1 MHDYIVILSDI
12 NHFPQKALQL
22 ASLLA
27 EGFRK
32 EICFLSFAADE
43 SEQQLTEERHRQW
56 IDESAH
62 AVISMIRP
70 ARMMLHEALTSMEA
84 AFLII
89 EPASGSVYNKIQPI
103 LNNCKPLR
111 IPYFFVNQQTTS
123 ISLDSVLVPVG
134 FLTEE
139 KEKGIFASKLARFC
153 DSAITLLQAKDYGSR
168 AERSVQQIQTLF
180 EKLNVT
186 CTIEQARKDSFRVQ
200 SEASSRA
207 CNGDA
212 GMIVITASREYG
224 LDDVLFGPPERK
236 IIQNATVP
244 VMVLNPRPDL
254 YVLCD

>member
-1 MHDYIVILSDI
+1 MHDYIAILSDI
-12 NHFPQKALQL
+12 NHFPQKALRL
-22 ASLLA
+22 ATLLA
-27 EGFRK
+27 EGFGK

-43 SEQQLTEERHRQW
+43 AEQQLTEERHQQW

-70 ARMMLHEALTSMEA
+70 ASMMLHEALTQIEV
-84 AFLII
+84 AFLVI
-89 EPASGSVYNKIQPI
+89 EPISGSEYSKVQPI

-111 IPYFFVNQQTTS
+111 IPYFFVNQHTTS
-123 ISLDSVLVPVG
+123 ISFDRVLVPVG

-153 DSAITLLQAKDYGSR
+153 GSTITLLKAKDYGSR

-180 EKLNVT
+180 EKLDISCVV
-186 CTIEQARKDSFRVQ
+186 EQARKDSFKVQ
-200 SEASSRA
+200 QEASLRA
-207 CNGDA
+207 CKGDA
-212 GMIVITASREYG
+212 DMIVITASREYG

>member
-12 NHFPQKALQL
+12 NYFPQKALRL

-27 EGFRK
+27 EGFGK
-32 EICFLSFAADE
+32 EICFLSFAANE
-43 SEQQLTEERHRQW
+43 TEQQLTEEGHRQW
-56 IDESAH
+56 IDESAP
-62 AVISMIRP
+62 AAISVIRP
-70 ARMMLHEALTSMEA
+70 ASTMLHEDLTQMEA
-84 AFLII
+84 AFLVI
-89 EPASGSVYNKIQPI
+89 EPISGSEYSKVQQI

-111 IPYFFVNQQTTS
+111 IPYFFINQKTTS
-123 ISLDSVLVPVG
+123 ISLDRVLVPVG

-153 DSAITLLQAKDYGSR
+153 GSAITLLQARDYGSR

-180 EKLNVT
+180 EKLSVS
-186 CTIEQARKDSFRVQ
+186 CTIEQARKDSFKVQ

-212 GMIVITASREYG
+212 DMIVITASREYG